1 MDNVP
6 ILNLE
11 DTRWRN
17 ITDTSDDARRIE
29 FCKCQTQKTYEQL
42 LWPLWNWINTSKPM
56 CAIWIYSPNTTE
68 KIRKLLY
75 MFYTN

>member
-29 FCKCQTQKTYEQL
+29 FCECQTQKNNEQL
-42 LWPLWNWINTSKPM
+42 LWPLWN
-56 CAIWIYSPNTTE
+56 
-68 KIRKLLY
+68 
-75 MFYTN
+75 